1 MTNHTNMDFRGKT
14 ISSRL
19 LICFLVSTLIPT
31 ILITALMCL
40 RYDQSYRRTALDQ
53 MEVSR
58 SLIGDYLNSYFT
70 ELNII
75 TTAPYY
81 HSYFSSRV
89 VLNETDPDYIQQI
102 NAYQEEMRNLI
113 NLTTY
118 SHTDISDLIVWS
130 EGHYLYQQMYNELW
144 YFNTDFASQPWFIH
158 AMEAN
163 GKTVFTPTLPAP
175 GASTDPDAVLDT
187 SSFYVTRK
195 IRNLRM
201 LNQVS
206 LVIINLNSRTFDSHL
221 QDLNLLYDSFVVITN
236 ERDELI
242 YSSRPLTFGVLTQV
256 LGETDF
262 RFDGSHWNSICSEV
276 EDFPLRLH
284 VIYSLDDVARH
295 TAIMTLTAAV
305 FYLIGLLIAFALFR
319 SYNKWISHSTGTL
332 LTTFAELEDGNLE
345 TQVPPVDVEE
355 FNRIGNSVNA
365 MITQLNEK
373 IKNEYL
379 MTIQQKSIQLYALQS
394 QIQPHFLINTIYC
407 FIALNQIGEKDKLNS
422 GFFSLAHLLRYVL
435 SKEKFTTLGKEQR
448 FLADYLK
455 LQQLR
460 FGQRLS
466 YEMECPE
473 EYKDLV
479 IPRLLLQPLV
489 ENAIIHGIEP
499 CEHPCTCR
507 IRVLRNN
514 DLLHIYIEDN
524 GVGFDP
530 EEIARKSAEAA
541 EKAFQHDPHPEKSPA
556 LKSSKTSIGLYYVKE
571 RLRMWSEQATLE
583 IRCDD
588 VTCAEIQIPWEELTY
603 ESADR

>member
-1 MTNHTNMDFRGKT
+1 MTKHTNMNFRGKT

-53 MEVSR
+53 MKVSH

-89 VLNETDPDYIQQI
+89 VLDETDPTYIQQI
-102 NAYQEEMRNLI
+102 NTYQEEMRNLI

-118 SHTDISDLIVWS
+118 SHSDISDLIVWS

-144 YFNTDFASQPWFIH
+144 YFNTTLEDQPWFIH

-163 GKTVFTPTLPAP
+163 GKTVFTPTVSEPTTAP
-175 GASTDPDAVLDT
+175 NAILDT

-201 LNQVS
+201 LDQIS

-236 ERDELI
+236 EKNELI
-242 YSSRPLTFGVLTQV
+242 YSSRPLTFQVLTHI
-256 LGETDF
+256 LDETDF

-295 TAIMTLTAAV
+295 TAIMTLTAAA
-305 FYLIGLLIAFALFR
+305 FYLVGLLIAFALFR
-319 SYNKWISHSTGTL
+319 SYNQWIGHSTGTL

-379 MTIQQKSIQLYALQS
+379 LTIQQKSIQLYALQS

-407 FIALNQIGEKDKLNS
+407 FIALNQIGEKEKLNS

-448 FLADYLK
+448 FLTDYLR

-466 YEMECPE
+466 YEMICPE
-473 EYKDLV
+473 EYKDLI

-507 IRVLRNN
+507 IRVLPGQ
-514 DLLHIYIEDN
+514 DVLHIYIEDN

-530 EEIARKSAEAA
+530 EEMARKSAEAA
-541 EKAFQHDPHPEKSPA
+541 EKAFQPEPHAKESPA

-571 RLRMWSEQATLE
+571 RLRMWSEQATLD
-583 IRCDD
+583 IRCDEI
-588 VTCAEIQIPWEELTY
+588 TCAEIQIPWEVLTY
-603 ESADR
+603 ESTDR